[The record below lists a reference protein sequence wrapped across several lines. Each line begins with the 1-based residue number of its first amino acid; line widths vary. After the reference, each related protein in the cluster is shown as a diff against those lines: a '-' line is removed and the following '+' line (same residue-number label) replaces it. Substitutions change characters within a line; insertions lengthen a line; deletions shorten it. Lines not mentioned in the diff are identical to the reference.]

1 MSSVAECMQLCN
13 TRYDSNFQAVKSRR
27 LGGAS
32 VVRRCRR
39 GSTHEAQRERSERHG
54 QRPAC
59 MRRALPGPDR
69 NVACCAVVPGEQIV
83 LEWANARK
91 RLSSAWQATE

>member
-1 MSSVAECMQLCN
+1 VPPLSV
-13 TRYDSNFQAVKSRR
+13 
-27 LGGAS
+27 G
-32 VVRRCRR
+32 RCRR
-39 GSTHEAQRERSERHG
+39 GSTHEAQRERSESPAAARQGHR

-83 LEWANARK
+83 LEWANALK